1 MPIAPRVGICRSN
14 VIILQFT
21 HGYGSI
27 RMSSDLVNP
36 EGNGPQHPE
45 RGGVGQADRTDR
57 IRSFVLR
64 AGRLTAGQQR
74 ALDELGPQFLV
85 PFKAQPLNWDVAFA
99 SSAGTSRPRIL
110 EIGFG
115 MGETTAAIAQLR
127 PDDDF
132 LAIEVHL
139 PGVGALLKRIGEV
152 GLTNLRLIR
161 HDAVEVLEH
170 MISED
175 SLDGIHIYFADP
187 WHKKRHHKRRLI
199 QQQFVELLA
208 SRIKPGG
215 YLHLATDWHNYAEQM
230 LVVLNRQASLE
241 NTSTQRVRLET
252 YTQADVATD
261 MTADTTTDTTA
272 DGTKAVKNE
281 FAPTLAD
288 IEGEHPGYAE
298 RPSYRPITKFENRG
312 IRLGHGVW
320 DLVYRKR

>member
-1 MPIAPRVGICRSN
+1 VESK
-14 VIILQFT
+14 LSQ
-21 HGYGSI
+21 
-27 RMSSDLVNP
+27 VNS
-36 EGNGPQHPE
+36 
-45 RGGVGQADRTDR
+45 VGQADRTDR

-74 ALDELGPQFLV
+74 ALDDLGPQFLV
-85 PFKAQPLNWDVAFA
+85 PFKHQPFDWASAFA
-99 SSAGTSRPRIL
+99 HSSTGSSDGIRPRIL

-115 MGETTAAIAQLR
+115 MGETTATIAQLR
-127 PDDDF
+127 PEDDF
-132 LAIEVHL
+132 FAIEVHL
-139 PGVGALLKRIGEV
+139 PGVGALLKRIGEL

-170 MISED
+170 MIAEN

-208 SRIKPGG
+208 SRIKPDG

-230 LVVLNRQASLE
+230 LLVLNSQASLR
-241 NTSTQRVRLET
+241 NTSHERVRIET
-252 YTQADVATD
+252 FTRADIVCNS
-261 MTADTTTDTTA
+261 A
-272 DGTKAVKNE
+272 DGRSEAKNE
-281 FAPTLAD
+281 FTPTLDDLAGD
-288 IEGEHPGYAE
+288 HPGYAE

>member
-1 MPIAPRVGICRSN
+1 VEN
-14 VIILQFT
+14 K
-21 HGYGSI
+21 
-27 RMSSDLVNP
+27 SSHVSM
-36 EGNGPQHPE
+36 
-45 RGGVGQADRTDR
+45 VGQADRTDR

-74 ALDELGPQFLV
+74 ALDDLGPQFLV
-85 PFKAQPLNWDVAFA
+85 PFQHQPFDWASAFA
-99 SSAGTSRPRIL
+99 HLSRGSLGGTRPRIV

-127 PDDDF
+127 PEDDF

-170 MISED
+170 MIAEN

-230 LVVLNRQASLE
+230 LLVLNRQASLH
-241 NTSTQRVRLET
+241 NTSTKRVRIET
-252 YTQADVATD
+252 FTSADVVAKTG
-261 MTADTTTDTTA
+261 A
-272 DGTKAVKNE
+272 DGQSETKNE
-281 FAPTLAD
+281 FTPTVEDL
-288 IEGEHPGYAE
+288 EGDHPGYAE
-298 RPSYRPITKFENRG
+298 RPAYRPITKFENRG

-320 DLVYRKR
+320 DLLYRKR

>member
-1 MPIAPRVGICRSN
+1 VETKPS
-14 VIILQFT
+14 Q
-21 HGYGSI
+21 
-27 RMSSDLVNP
+27 VNS
-36 EGNGPQHPE
+36 
-45 RGGVGQADRTDR
+45 VGQADRTDR

-74 ALDELGPQFLV
+74 ALDDLGPQFLV
-85 PFKAQPLNWDVAFA
+85 PFQNQPFDWASAFA
-99 SSAGTSRPRIL
+99 HSNSGSSGGIRPRIL

-127 PDDDF
+127 PEEYF

-139 PGVGALLKRIGEV
+139 PGVGALLKRIGELN
-152 GLTNLRLIR
+152 LTNLRLIR

-170 MISED
+170 MIAED
-175 SLDGIHIYFADP
+175 FLDGIHIYFADP

-208 SRIKPGG
+208 SRIKQGG
-215 YLHLATDWHNYAEQM
+215 YLHLATDGHNYAEQM
-230 LVVLNRQASLE
+230 LLVLNRQASLQ
-241 NTSTQRVRLET
+241 NTSQERVRIET
-252 YTQADVATD
+252 FTPADVISNS
-261 MTADTTTDTTA
+261 A
-272 DGTKAVKNE
+272 DGQSQAKNE
-281 FAPTLAD
+281 FTPTLEDLAD
-288 IEGEHPGYAE
+288 DHPGYAE